1 MCLSPVSLT
10 REIAGR
16 KYTQVVP
23 CGKCVECLKKEQNE
37 FVVRCEEAAR
47 QYGSVW
53 FITLTY
59 NEGSVPV
66 RVDSEGE
73 IDYETGEV
81 LPVSYK
87 SLDRE
92 DIRK

>member
-37 FVVRCEEAAR
+37 FVVRCDTL
-47 QYGSVW
+47 SSK
-53 FITLTY
+53 ITIQIIVIYINSGIKNDKGVGQHTI
-59 NEGSVPV
+59 P
-66 RVDSEGE
+66 RDSALS
-73 IDYETGEV
+73 T
-81 LPVSYK
+81 K
-87 SLDRE
+87 
-92 DIRK
+92 